1 MGQKKIN
8 IAIDGYSGVGKST
21 TAQMVAHE
29 LGYTFL
35 DSGAMYRAVTWE
47 LLNREVDLNDEDAVA
62 DSLKTMTLEI
72 DPDPVTHNY
81 KLYLNG
87 KPMVEELRERNTR
100 DHVSKVAAI
109 SAVRRFL
116 VQQQREMGAEKGI
129 VMDGRDIGTVVFPDA
144 ELKVFMTADLEER
157 VQRRQQQRAEQG
169 INELASAIRANLKM
183 RDSMDTTRKDSPL
196 RKARDARLLD
206 TTHMSIEEQ
215 VKTVLK
221 WAHEACVRQGS

>member
-1 MGQKKIN
+1 MGDKKIN

-21 TAQMVAHE
+21 TAQLIAE
-29 LGYTFL
+29 KLGYTFI

-47 LLNREVDLNDEDAVA
+47 LLNREVDLSDEQAVA
-62 DSLKTMTLEI
+62 DSLKTMTLDIET
-72 DPDPVTHNY
+72 DPKTQDY

-87 KPMVEELRERNTR
+87 KPMVEELRELETR
-100 DHVSKVAAI
+100 DYVSKVAAI
-109 SAVRRFL
+109 SAVRKFL
-116 VQQQREMGAEKGI
+116 VRQQQEIGEQKGI

-144 ELKVFMTADLEER
+144 ELKIFMTADIEQR
-157 VQRRQQQRAEQG
+157 VKRRQEQRAEHG

-206 TTHMSIEEQ
+206 TTHMSIDEQ
-215 VKTVLK
+215 VKIVMK
-221 WAHEACVRQGS
+221 WVKAACEGC